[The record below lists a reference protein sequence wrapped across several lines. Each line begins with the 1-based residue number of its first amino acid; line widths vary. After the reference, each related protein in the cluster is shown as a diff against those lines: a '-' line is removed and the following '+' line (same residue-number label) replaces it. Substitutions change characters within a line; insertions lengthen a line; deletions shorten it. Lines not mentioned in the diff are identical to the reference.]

1 MASVVFPA
9 IGTGNL
15 GFPKDLVAR
24 IMLTELQ
31 EFTSTNLQEV
41 TVIVHP
47 SDKESIEVSVKTRF
61 KSHKITSQVS
71 HLIQYNQ
78 DNVLLLFK
86 RQTILIM

>member
-24 IMLTELQ
+24 IMLTEFQ
-31 EFTSTNLQEV
+31 EFNATNLREV

-47 SDKESIEVSVKTRF
+47 SDKESI
-61 KSHKITSQVS
+61 QVS
-71 HLIQYNQ
+71 EGKIDARTMKNK
-78 DNVLLLFK
+78 VKVFPI
-86 RQTILIM
+86 T

>member
-24 IMLTELQ
+24 IMLTEVQ
-31 EFTSTNLQEV
+31 EFKPTNLQEV

-47 SDKESIEVSVKTRF
+47 SDRESVEVSAKIRF
-61 KSHKITSQVS
+61 KNHKKTI
-71 HLIQYNQ
+71 
-78 DNVLLLFK
+78 LLLVSLYI
-86 RQTILIM
+86 RCP

>member
-24 IMLTELQ
+24 IMLTEFQ
-31 EFTSTNLQEV
+31 DFNATNLREV

-47 SDKESIEVSVKTRF
+47 SDKESI
-61 KSHKITSQVS
+61 QVS
-71 HLIQYNQ
+71 EAIYINLL
-78 DNVLLLFK
+78 LLLFLNFFFFFLHLSN
-86 RQTILIM
+86 QP